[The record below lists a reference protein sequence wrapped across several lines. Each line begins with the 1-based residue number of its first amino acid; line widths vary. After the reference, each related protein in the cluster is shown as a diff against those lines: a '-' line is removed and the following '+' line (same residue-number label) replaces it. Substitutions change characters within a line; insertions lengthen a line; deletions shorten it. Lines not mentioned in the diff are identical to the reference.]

1 MTNKPQIAIIGGGI
15 AGICAALGAAES
27 GAAVTLVEKSGS
39 LGGNATRTNVGTIC
53 GAYTRSLN
61 NNAVLVGPAFSQ
73 NLITGLLK
81 RLGMDGPVNYHNG
94 LHIIP
99 YEWTALQ
106 EYLEDQ
112 LAAKKNIKVL
122 VGAELESVAIDRGK
136 IRNLILRRN
145 DEKINVLTHSVV
157 DCSGNSIVSQ
167 LTGLETLSSR
177 QYQAAAQVFRVSGVN
192 ASSEF
197 SMNMAIKRAMA
208 ELIPKL
214 NWPASF
220 NALSVVP
227 GSLRNGQA
235 DIKLSLP
242 EVITDNTEKITDL
255 NLRAKLYIDNLFPQL
270 SAQVESLSKA
280 KISQIFPEA
289 GVRVLQ
295 RARGKHTLG
304 EEEVRQCAKPGTGVA
319 VGAWPIEYWKT
330 DGTVE
335 MVYLTP
341 EESYLIPAECLISDQ
356 LENLFFAGKNISA
369 TDRAIASARVI
380 GTCIQTGYAAGRFS
394 TCTSAAELEK
404 TVMELHKELVT

>member
-1 MTNKPQIAIIGGGI
+1 M

-27 GAAVTLVEKSGS
+27 GARVVLLEKSNA

-53 GAYTRSLN
+53 GAYTRSLHYK
-61 NNAVLVGPAFSQ
+61 AVLVGSTFSRRF
-73 NLITGLLK
+73 ITGLLGK
-81 RLGMDGPVNYHNG
+81 LGMDGPVNYHNG

-99 YEWTALQ
+99 YEWTVLQ
-106 EYLEDQ
+106 QYLEDR
-112 LAAKKNIKVL
+112 LAESPNVE
-122 VGAELESVAIDRGK
+122 VHFDAELQGVEVENGQIK
-136 IRNLILRRN
+136 
-145 DEKINVLTHSVV
+145 ELTIFSGDGISTIPTAAVV
-157 DCSGNSIVSQ
+157 DCSGNSAVST
-167 LTGLETLSSR
+167 LADLETLASN
-177 QYQAAAQVFRVSGVN
+177 QYQAAAQVFRISGVN

-197 SMNMAIKRAMA
+197 SINMAIKKAMA
-208 ELIPKL
+208 ELIPSL
-214 NWPASF
+214 GWPASF
-220 NALSVVP
+220 QALSIVP
-227 GSLRNGQA
+227 GSLREGQA
-235 DIKLSLP
+235 DIKLTLP
-242 EVITDNTEKITDL
+242 VPITDSSGNASDL
-255 NLRAKLYIDNLFPQL
+255 RLRAKLYIEDLFPEVKRR
-270 SAQVESLSKA
+270 VESLTGA
-280 KISQIFPEA
+280 TIVHIFPEA

-295 RARGKHTLG
+295 RARGKHILS

-380 GTCIQTGYAAGRFS
+380 GTCIQTGYAAGRLS
-394 TCTSAAELEK
+394 TCKSAAELEE